1 MPDAQ
6 FDWTR
11 AKLLNLDAVLTKQN
25 FLAFLENFDDTE
37 KNRVVNRNQAKC
49 QMSLRT
55 AKKEPKCFIVEEHDK
70 KEPPKKRNTAPLLI
84 GQLECLMEDQNTFQ
98 RLTQK
103 FGEASDKV
111 LLSLKILDTKH
122 TKLMKTV
129 RQVAMKLIEMFR
141 NMIRDSVRRAVL
153 YEFKERS
160 KTDPILESVCKLKVN
175 L

>member
-11 AKLLNLDAVLTKQN
+11 AKLLNLDATLTKQN
-25 FLAFLENFDDTE
+25 FLAFLEDLDDTE
-37 KNRVVNRNQAKC
+37 KNRGVNRSQARR

-55 AKKEPKCFIVEEHDK
+55 AKKEPQSVIDEEQHK
-70 KEPPKKRNTAPLLI
+70 KEPQKRNTAPLLI

-103 FGEASDKV
+103 FGEESDKV
-111 LLSLKILDTKH
+111 LLSLKVLDTKH
-122 TKLMKTV
+122 AILKKTV